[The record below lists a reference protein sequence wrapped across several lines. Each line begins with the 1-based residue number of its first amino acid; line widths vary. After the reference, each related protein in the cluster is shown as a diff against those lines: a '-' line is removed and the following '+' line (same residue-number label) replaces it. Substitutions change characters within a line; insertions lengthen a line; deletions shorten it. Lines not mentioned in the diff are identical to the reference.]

1 MGYGKKSAGGMG
13 GKGISGK
20 KPTRG
25 SMGGLKGV
33 TFTKRISK

>member
-1 MGYGKKSAGGMG
+1 MYGKKSMSGM
-13 GKGISGK
+13 KGMSGK

-25 SMGGLKGV
+25 AMGGLKGV